1 MKNMIRC
8 GCGKLREQFD
18 KRGRERYYIKGHTK
32 VGFKF
37 SKESLKKMSEAHKGQ
52 ISVMKGKLMSLESRK
67 KMSEAHKGKKLTK
80 EHKMNISDSLKGEKG
95 PGWLGGKSFEPYD
108 VGFNKQLKEQIR
120 QRDNHRC
127 QQCFRHQDEL
137 FKNTKAGIRQY
148 KLYIHHIDYNK
159 QNNNPNNLI
168 SLCLNCHTQTNF
180 KRDDWIEYFKERLI
194 KE

>member
-1 MKNMIRC
+1 MKNI
-8 GCGKLREQFD
+8 
-18 KRGRERYYIKGHTK
+18 
-32 VGFKF
+32 
-37 SKESLKKMSEAHKGQ
+37 
-52 ISVMKGKLMSLESRK
+52 
-67 KMSEAHKGKKLTK
+67 
-80 EHKMNISDSLKGEKG
+80 
-95 PGWLGGKSFEPYD
+95 D